1 MLDPAEPA
9 SQDITL
15 TKMIKVAKHFFMVD
29 AMEIETISL
38 LKGTVLLLVEMNQP
52 WWWKP
57 ELRVNT
63 IALETLVGSI

>member
-29 AMEIETISL
+29 VMETGTISL
-38 LKGTVLLLVEMNQP
+38 LKGIALQLVEIIQP
-52 WWWKP
+52 LFKID
-57 ELRVNT
+57 LMVL
-63 IALETLVGSI
+63 ISILTL

>member
-29 AMEIETISL
+29 VMETGTISL
-38 LKGTVLLLVEMNQP
+38 LKGIALQLVEII
-52 WWWKP
+52 K
-57 ELRVNT
+57 L
-63 IALETLVGSI
+63 L